1 MNKFNVCLLETF
13 GRFLIQVFQNIL
25 IGMSLSSENYYCLLE
40 KCIIWLIDFSKVNL
54 NILYTMPNFS
64 RIIDV
69 DWYESILNFLF
80 AFSFHH
86 KFKGHGTKLN

>member
-40 KCIIWLIDFSKVNL
+40 KCIIWLIGFSKVNL
-54 NILYTMPNFS
+54 KISYTMPNDISHF
-64 RIIDV
+64 
-69 DWYESILNFLF
+69 FLD
-80 AFSFHH
+80 
-86 KFKGHGTKLN
+86 N